1 MAEHLLE
8 RIERSQPRLH
18 AFITVTGELA
28 LEQARD
34 ATERW
39 QRVRRGDGAA
49 PPLLGVPVTIKDL
62 IDVRGVA
69 TTMGSLVTSRA
80 PAERDEIAV
89 ERLRAAGALILGKTN
104 TSEFGL
110 AAQTINRLGPAAA
123 NPHDLTRTPGGSSGG
138 AAAACAAGLG
148 PLHHGTDGGGSVRL
162 PAAYC
167 GVLGLKPTT
176 RRIPRRTR
184 GAGMAQIASDGAITR
199 SVADAALML
208 QVMAGAHPDD
218 PACRPERPP
227 DFVAATT
234 EGPLAGLRVACTTRL
249 GSETPCEPAV
259 ARALVRAAEAL
270 RDAGASVTDES
281 PQIIDPLMV
290 FPTISA
296 VGAAANY
303 GALCAGREAELSD
316 YTRGSLRRG
325 LALSGVKV
333 ARAEAL
339 RDQLTHQMER
349 FFSRYDALLTPTSAI
364 TAHAHGARID
374 AIAGQAINPWTLSI
388 RYTPLANLIGAP
400 AIALPAE
407 LDSSGLPTS
416 IQIVSK
422 AGDEV
427 TMLGLAAAYARAL
440 PGIVVPLG
448 ED

>member
-1 MAEHLLE
+1 
-8 RIERSQPRLH
+8 
-18 AFITVTGELA
+18 
-28 LEQARD
+28 
-34 ATERW
+34 
-39 QRVRRGDGAA
+39 
-49 PPLLGVPVTIKDL
+49 
-62 IDVRGVA
+62 
-69 TTMGSLVTSRA
+69 
-80 PAERDEIAV
+80 
-89 ERLRAAGALILGKTN
+89 
-104 TSEFGL
+104 
-110 AAQTINRLGPAAA
+110 
-123 NPHDLTRTPGGSSGG
+123 
-138 AAAACAAGLG
+138 
-148 PLHHGTDGGGSVRL
+148 
-162 PAAYC
+162 
-167 GVLGLKPTT
+167 
-176 RRIPRRTR
+176 
-184 GAGMAQIASDGAITR
+184 
-199 SVADAALML
+199 ML

-218 PACRPERPP
+218 PGCRPERPP
-227 DFVAATT
+227 DFVAATRA
-234 EGPLAGLRVACTTRL
+234 GSLAGLRIACTTRL

-325 LALSGVKV
+325 LALSGVEV

-339 RDQLTHQMER
+339 RDQLTHQMQR

-400 AIALPAE
+400 AIALPAAV
-407 LDSSGLPTS
+407 DATSLPTS

-427 TMLGLAAAYARAL
+427 TMLGIAAAHERAL